1 MGFPI
6 KLFPIKEN
14 LVIMNNLYHK
24 VAVTSVGIALGFA
37 FGANKEA
44 KAATIILTPATSFGV
59 TDYYNNGYGDSYYTG
74 VPFHV
79 GSGIS
84 YHSGQWGPEE
94 RAFQKEDRA
103 FYEFNIANLS
113 LAPNTIISSAIF
125 QVRVDSLRAYHR
137 YYGMQLF
144 GYKGNGQ
151 PDTSDFSN
159 GRIGF
164 PFGINKDP
172 LSDFSIYLDYF
183 MTWGPAQRSNFDT
196 SFSVTPFINELI
208 SKNNAF
214 AGFSFRD
221 NGYYIGEATLNNGG
235 ASLIITTVDVAEP
248 VPEPITIFGSALALG
263 VGGWLKQKKSS
274 QQNKT
279 TSQP

>member
-1 MGFPI
+1 
-6 KLFPIKEN
+6 
-14 LVIMNNLYHK
+14 MNNLYRK

-37 FGANKEA
+37 LGANKEA

-59 TDYYNNGYGDSYYTG
+59 TDYYNDGYGDSYYTG

-79 GSGIS
+79 GSGSI
-84 YHSGQWGPEE
+84 YLSGQWGSEK
-94 RAFQKEDRA
+94 RLFSTEDRA

-113 LAPNTIISSAIF
+113 LAPNTVISSAIF
-125 QVRVDSLRAYHR
+125 QVRVDSLRAIHR

-159 GRIGF
+159 GRIGY
-164 PFGINKDP
+164 PFGINKYP
-172 LSDFSIYLDYF
+172 LSDFSIYLGYV
-183 MTWGPAQRSNFDT
+183 TGGPAQMSNFDR

-221 NGYYIGEATLNNGG
+221 NGYYMGEATLNNRG

-248 VPEPITIFGSALALG
+248 VPEPTTIFGSAIALG
-263 VGGWLKQKKSS
+263 VGGWLKRKKSN
-274 QQNKT
+274 QQHKT
-279 TSQP
+279 TSQG